1 MVLCWLSLSAKGD
14 DFENVGFP
22 TFSAVFDVLRRE
34 PCHEEAQ
41 GLHKIRKQ
49 CVDDL
54 NQTRISSIILGK
66 YPWGGE
72 ESRDGMGETVAVFYI
87 TALSKKISLG

>member
-1 MVLCWLSLSAKGD
+1 MVLCLLSFSAKGN

-22 TFSAVFDVLRRE
+22 TFSAVLDVLRRE

-49 CVDDL
+49 CFDDL

-66 YPWGGE
+66 YPWGE
-72 ESRDGMGETVAVFYI
+72 ESRDRMGETVAVCYI

>member
-1 MVLCWLSLSAKGD
+1 MVLCLLSLSAKGN

-22 TFSAVFDVLRRE
+22 TFSAVLDVLRRE

-49 CVDDL
+49 CFDDL
-54 NQTRISSIILGK
+54 NQTRISSIILGR
-66 YPWGGE
+66 YPWGE
-72 ESRDGMGETVAVFYI
+72 ESRDGMEETVAVCTI
-87 TALSKKISLG
+87 TALSKKVSLG

>member
-1 MVLCWLSLSAKGD
+1 MVLCLLSLSAKGN

-22 TFSAVFDVLRRE
+22 TFSAVFDVLRSE

-49 CVDDL
+49 CFDDL
-54 NQTRISSIILGK
+54 NQTRISSNILGK
-66 YPWGGE
+66 YPWGE
-72 ESRDGMGETVAVFYI
+72 ESRDRMGETVAVCCI
-87 TALSKKISLG
+87 TALSKKVSLG

>member
-1 MVLCWLSLSAKGD
+1 MVLCLLSLSAKGN

-22 TFSAVFDVLRRE
+22 TFSAVLDVLRRE

-49 CVDDL
+49 CFDDL
-54 NQTRISSIILGK
+54 NQTRISSNILGK
-66 YPWGGE
+66 YPWGE
-72 ESRDGMGETVAVFYI
+72 ESRDGMGETVAVCCI
-87 TALSKKISLG
+87 TALSKKVSLG